1 MEVQFVSWWK
11 SVKMLIN
18 ARYNGS
24 LEMLYGL
31 WMDEGPEEK
40 LSESK
45 IFDEDWYYHNGD
57 EVNGI
62 WDHNFL

>member
-1 MEVQFVSWWK
+1 
-11 SVKMLIN
+11 MLDM
-18 ARYNGS
+18 NGS

-31 WMDEGPEEK
+31 WMDERPEEK

-45 IFDEDWYYHNGD
+45 IFDEDWYLHNGD